1 MKSKTLIIG
10 GIALIAFILYERNAK
25 IQAGSSA
32 INPMLTTLPSPVA
45 TDINTGANLI
55 NSFSNL
61 FNTVNTSVPGTTP
74 QYDATQSQQDQ
85 VGGAGDP
92 AFDNVTGEWSY

>member
-10 GIALIAFILYERNAK
+10 GIALVAFILYERAK
-25 IQAGSSA
+25 NQAGSLA
-32 INPMLTTLPSPVA
+32 AANPMLATLPSPVA

-61 FNTVNTSVPGTTP
+61 FNTINTSVPGTTP
-74 QYDATQSQQDQ
+74 QFDATQSQQDQ